1 MSFGAVRDQD
11 VALRLLKNVLARGRV
26 PNAMLFWGPGGVG
39 KRMTAL
45 EMTKAVNC
53 AEAAADACDACLS
66 CRKVVS
72 GNHPDVRVVTP
83 SKKSRLIDLET
94 LTEVT
99 ELATLRPFEGA
110 WRVFIL
116 EDADRLS
123 LPAQNRFL
131 KTLEEPPGNSLFLLT
146 TEHPRM
152 LLPTIRSRCQL
163 VRFRSL
169 RPETVAE
176 LLQHGRDL
184 SDAQAAALAA
194 LAQGQMTRALDLVD
208 SERRTIALT
217 LARRLASGDDPVVL
231 AEEFV
236 KTLNDQQKVIE
247 STVDAELDPA
257 EGDALTPEEREE
269 RKQAR
274 MAAVSARYQR
284 ELLEYLYLLE
294 TWYRDVLVL
303 DRTGDPAALL
313 NHDEAQALSAVSPA
327 RAAEKIGA
335 IEQARV
341 YLERFISEDRIFRD
355 LFLTLAAH

>member
-1 MSFGAVRDQD
+1 MSFAAVRDQE
-11 VALRLLKNVLARGRV
+11 VALRLLRNVLTRARV

-39 KRMTAL
+39 KRMAAL
-45 EMTKAVNC
+45 ELTKAVNC
-53 AEAAADACDACLS
+53 AEAAGDACDACLS
-66 CRKVVS
+66 CRKVAS
-72 GNHPDVRVVTP
+72 GNHPDVRVVSP
-83 SKKSRLIDLET
+83 AKKSRLIDLEM

-116 EDADRLS
+116 EDAERLTP
-123 LPAQNRFL
+123 PAQNRFL

-146 TEHPRM
+146 TEHPRL

-163 VRFRSL
+163 VRFRAL

-176 LLQHGRDL
+176 LLRERRDL

-208 SERRTIALT
+208 SERRTISLT
-217 LARRLASGDDPVVL
+217 LAGRLSAGDDPVVL

-236 KTLNDQQKVIE
+236 KTLGDQQKLIE
-247 STVDAELDPA
+247 SAVDAQLEPG
-257 EGDALTPEEREE
+257 ENESLTPEEREE

-294 TWYRDVLVL
+294 TWYRDLLVL
-303 DRTGDPAALL
+303 ERTGDRAALL
-313 NHDEAQALSAVSPA
+313 NHDQADALEKASPG
-327 RAAEKIGA
+327 RAAEKIAA

-341 YLERFISEDRIFRD
+341 YLERYISEDRIFRD
-355 LFLTLAAH
+355 LFLTLASH